1 MNCYLNEKQPQD
13 KIRPGEDRRITND
26 SFKAKMAD
34 GFAAVAKR
42 MEEERWK

>member
-1 MNCYLNEKQPQD
+1 MNCYLNEKQPQAN
-13 KIRPGEDRRITND
+13 IRLGEIRRITND

-42 MEEERWK
+42 MEEDR